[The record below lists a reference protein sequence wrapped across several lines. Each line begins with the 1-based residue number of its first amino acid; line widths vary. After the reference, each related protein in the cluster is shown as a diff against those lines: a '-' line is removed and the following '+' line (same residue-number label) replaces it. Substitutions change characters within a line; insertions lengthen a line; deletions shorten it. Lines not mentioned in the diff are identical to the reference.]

1 MTRPV
6 VGPIVKMPVEVQAT
20 DALRESIVTGAI
32 APGSRITEF
41 NLAEQMNLSRATV
54 RTALHQLSKEGL
66 IVLQPYT
73 GWKVV
78 ALSAQDVWELYT
90 LRSAVER
97 LAGRLVATKLA
108 KGKLANGEGEGT
120 ARALQRV
127 FDALAAACAAGN
139 NDAIA
144 EADFAFHKVIIAETG
159 HSRLASQYSLIEQ
172 QIRMY
177 IRSSDELVDGPQQII
192 EQHRPILDSIL
203 RGDADEAGKLS
214 EAHNLS
220 EGEKLSTHLAAF
232 EAQEPAAPKPMKRRT
247 R

>member
-1 MTRPV
+1 MSRPV

-20 DALRESIVTGAI
+20 DALRESIVTGVI

-41 NLAEQMNLSRATV
+41 SLAEQMNLSRATV

-66 IVLQPYT
+66 IILQPYT

-97 LAGRLVATKLA
+97 LAGRLVASRLA
-108 KGKLANGEGEGT
+108 ENASDGT
-120 ARALQRV
+120 TRALQQV
-127 FDALAAACAAGN
+127 FQGLSATCEDGDRN
-139 NDAIA
+139 AIA
-144 EADFAFHKVIIAETG
+144 EADFAFHKVIITQSG
-159 HSRLASQYSLIEQ
+159 HARLADQYSLIEQ

-177 IRSSDELVDGPQQII
+177 IRSSDELVEEPQQII
-192 EQHRPILDSIL
+192 EQHQPILAAIL
-203 RGDADEAGKLS
+203 RGDVEEAGRLS
-214 EAHNLS
+214 EAHNLG
-220 EGEKLSTHLAAF
+220 EGEKLSRHLAKS
-232 EAQEPAAPKPMKRRT
+232 EAEAAAAAPTPKRGR

>member
-32 APGSRITEF
+32 VPGSRITEI

-54 RTALHQLSKEGL
+54 RTALHQLAKEGL
-66 IVLQPYT
+66 IILQPYT

-78 ALSAQDVWELYT
+78 ALSAHDVWELYT

-97 LAGRLVATKLA
+97 LAGRLVAA
-108 KGKLANGEGEGT
+108 KIAAGRDDGAGD
-120 ARALQRV
+120 ALQGV
-127 FDALAAACAAGN
+127 FDDLAGACGGPN
-139 NDAIA
+139 RNAIA
-144 EADFAFHKVIIAETG
+144 EADFAFHKAIIAQAD
-159 HSRLASQYSLIEQ
+159 HARLANQYSLIEQ

-177 IRSSDELVDGPQQII
+177 IRSSDELIEEPRQII
-192 EQHRPILDSIL
+192 EQHQPILAAIL
-203 RGDADEAGKLS
+203 SGDADEAGRLS

-220 EGEKLSTHLAAF
+220 EGEKLSTHLARF
-232 EAQEPAAPKPMKRRT
+232 ETNEPPPATVKRR
-247 R
+247 RS

>member
-108 KGKLANGEGEGT
+108 QGRNEGT
-120 ARALQRV
+120 ERALQRV
-127 FDALAAACAAGN
+127 FDALAAACATGD

-177 IRSSDELVDGPQQII
+177 IRSSDKLVDEPRQII
-192 EQHRPILDSIL
+192 EQHRPILASIL
-203 RGDADEAGKLS
+203 RGDADEAGQLS

-232 EAQEPAAPKPMKRRT
+232 EAQEPTAPKPAKRRT

>member
-1 MTRPV
+1 MKRTM
-6 VGPIVKMPVEVQAT
+6 VGPIVKMPVEAQAA

-41 NLAEQMNLSRATV
+41 NLAGQMNLSRATV

-78 ALSAQDVWELYT
+78 ALNSRDVWELYT

-97 LAGRLVATKLA
+97 LAGRLVASRLA
-108 KGKLANGEGEGT
+108 QAANAGT
-120 ARALQRV
+120 RTALQRV
-127 FDALAAACAAGN
+127 FDQLVAVCAEGN

-144 EADFAFHKVIIAETG
+144 QADFAFHKSIITQADHT
-159 HSRLASQYSLIEQ
+159 RLAAQYSLIEQ

-177 IRSSDELVDGPQQII
+177 IRSSDELVDEPRQII
-192 EQHRPILDSIL
+192 EQHQPILTAIL
-203 RGDADEAGKLS
+203 TGNVEEAGRLS
-214 EAHNLS
+214 EAHNLG
-220 EGEKLSTHLAAF
+220 EGEKLSTHLARI
-232 EAQEPAAPKPMKRRT
+232 EAVEMETQVRPAPRR
-247 R
+247 RS

>member
-6 VGPIVKMPVEVQAT
+6 VGPIVKMPVEAQAT

-41 NLAEQMNLSRATV
+41 NLSEQMNLSRATV

-97 LAGRLVATKLA
+97 LAGRLVVAKLA
-108 KGKLANGEGEGT
+108 QGRHDGT
-120 ARALQRV
+120 ERALQRV
-127 FDALAAACAAGN
+127 FDELAAACAAGD

-144 EADFAFHKVIIAETG
+144 EADFAFHKVIITETG
-159 HSRLASQYSLIEQ
+159 HSRLANQYSLIEQ

-177 IRSSDELVDGPQQII
+177 IRSSDELVDEPQQII
-192 EQHRPILDSIL
+192 EQHRPILTAIL
-203 RGDADEAGKLS
+203 RGDADEAGRLS

-220 EGEKLSTHLAAF
+220 EGEKLSTHLARF
-232 EAQEPAAPKPMKRRT
+232 EAEELITPKPTKRRP